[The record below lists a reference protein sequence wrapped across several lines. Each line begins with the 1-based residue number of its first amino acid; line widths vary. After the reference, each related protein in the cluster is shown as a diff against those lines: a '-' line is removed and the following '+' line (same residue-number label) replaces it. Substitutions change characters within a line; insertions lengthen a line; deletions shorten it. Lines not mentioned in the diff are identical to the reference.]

1 MLSYS
6 PQSHVCST
14 SIHPL
19 SSPLFMLLLVSPLLL
34 PIEGEIHIEVEAGI
48 TEKSLSIMVPMAG
61 THFIKI
67 L

>member
-1 MLSYS
+1 
-6 PQSHVCST
+6 
-14 SIHPL
+14 
-19 SSPLFMLLLVSPLLL
+19 MLLLVSPLLL